1 VNGRPDSVNGNV
13 RLSVSVHP
21 GFDKTGGSGHGEGE
35 MTTALTRIPAPL
47 PMQRAGVC
55 AFIISFVVLIL
66 PH

>member
-1 VNGRPDSVNGNV
+1 VTGRPDSVNGNV
-13 RLSVSVHP
+13 RLS
-21 GFDKTGGSGHGEGE
+21 GFDKPGGSGHGGWA

-47 PMQRAGVC
+47 PMQLAGVC